1 MSIQPMFGYTAI
13 IVQVVIQQT
22 QRLVASMLTSRL
34 NTSLEIIGEVK
45 ADFEKQGRGKSNP
58 ARLKVRK
65 PGSRMSRSILNSIVF
80 YLNFSCLSVFFC
92 I

>member
-1 MSIQPMFGYTAI
+1 MFGYTAI

-22 QRLVASMLTSRL
+22 QRLVALMLTSRL

-58 ARLKVRK
+58 TRL
-65 PGSRMSRSILNSIVF
+65 RSLKTRHKNEK
-80 YLNFSCLSVFFC
+80 
-92 I
+92 